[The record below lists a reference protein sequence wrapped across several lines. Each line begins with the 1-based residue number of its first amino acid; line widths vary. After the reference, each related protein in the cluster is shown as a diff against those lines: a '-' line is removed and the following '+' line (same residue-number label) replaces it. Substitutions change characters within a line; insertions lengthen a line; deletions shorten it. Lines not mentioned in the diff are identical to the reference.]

1 LVLEPYSSWLFNEH
15 IYDNEDFGVES
26 MKIAGTTTRKGRD
39 GFTLVEVAISTAIA
53 IVVVVGTMNVFI
65 SFLRSY
71 NNTTLM
77 RNTSTRASLA
87 LDRMVYGVSTNDG
100 LREAIAS
107 SVLATYASGGWT
119 LSYTNNDGTSYK
131 YFQYTT
137 NTLSITDQAGKNIC
151 TNVIASTAV
160 VSFCTNGSGA
170 TATFSTNGCRI
181 SVTVSESA
189 GGRSYTNNVSTF
201 VQFRN

>member
-1 LVLEPYSSWLFNEH
+1 
-15 IYDNEDFGVES
+15 
-26 MKIAGTTTRKGRD
+26 MKIAGTTTRKGQD

-53 IVVVVGTMNVFI
+53 IVVVVGTLNVFI

-71 NNTTLM
+71 NATTLM
-77 RNTSTRASLA
+77 RNTASRTSLA

-100 LREAIAS
+100 LREAMAS
-107 SVLATYASGGWT
+107 SVLMTYASGGWT
-119 LSYTNNDGTSYK
+119 LSYTNHDGTSYK

-137 NTLSITDQAGKNIC
+137 NSLSIKDQAGKNIC
-151 TNVIASTAV
+151 TNIISSTM
-160 VSFCTNGSGA
+160 SNY
-170 TATFSTNGCRI
+170 TAGCRI
-181 SVTVSESA
+181 WVTVSESA